1 MNTAQPPHMPQQP
14 HHISD
19 VDVWKGADR
28 NFYVFAILSILFG
41 FIGFDHFY
49 LRSFGTG
56 TQKALFNFATLGLWY
71 WWDLAQILTDGK
83 TVRKEGLTS
92 PFDWIR
98 GIGRGV
104 FSPLPDISRSQQQ
117 GGADAQPSTF
127 PAQKSYLIYAILA
140 IFLGWLG
147 ADKFY
152 LGYFGQGLA
161 KLLSCFNIFLFLF
174 GWLWVVWDS
183 VFAFF
188 FTADVMKNGVKPPL
202 PYSFFFSE
210 PIPPTLFE
218 MGHKPTSE
226 TSLWD
231 WLTCPPV
238 PSFMKSW
245 FSFPTVNSA
254 KDVYN
259 GVLKPLLTPPV
270 TATLAAM
277 EQTSPGSLAKVEE
290 ITQKIR
296 QMGGGA
302 APSTAVAEAAVP
314 ETGGAGSVI
323 AGTLTAL
330 VLAGGLKGTYDFI
343 SKQYG

>member
-1 MNTAQPPHMPQQP
+1 MNTADTQQPPEHP

-19 VDVWKGADR
+19 VSVWKGADR
-28 NFYVFAILSILFG
+28 NFYVFTILSILFG

-56 TQKALFNFATLGLWY
+56 TQKALVNFATLGLWY
-71 WWDLAQILTDGK
+71 WWDLAQVLTDGK

-104 FSPLPDISRSQQQ
+104 FTPLPAESSRQH
-117 GGADAQPSTF
+117 GGTEQPQVF
-127 PAQKSYLIYAILA
+127 PAQKSYVLYAILA
-140 IFLGWLG
+140 IFFGWLG

-174 GWLWVVWDS
+174 GWLWVVWDL

-188 FTADVMKNGVKPPL
+188 FTSDVMKHGIKPPL
-202 PYSFFFSE
+202 PFSFFFYE

-218 MGHKPTSE
+218 MGHKPTGDGSS
-226 TSLWD
+226 SLWE

-245 FSFPTVNSA
+245 FSFLPTVNSA

-259 GVLKPLLTPPV
+259 GVVKPLLTPPL

-277 EQTSPGSLAKVEE
+277 EQTNPGSMEKVEE
-290 ITQKIR
+290 ITSKLR
-296 QMGGGA
+296 QIGGGGGGTSMD
-302 APSTAVAEAAVP
+302 STDN
-314 ETGGAGSVI
+314 TGGASAVI

-330 VLAGGLKGTYDFI
+330 VIAGGLKGTYDFI